1 MELTQFCMV
10 AQLDPTDWHIQKQK
24 LLSKADNY
32 IGRKNDIICYELIT
46 LQKNAKNENLN
57 CIVLKC
63 ILLLC
68 TRSELDI
75 LLLDWT
81 NI

>member
-1 MELTQFCMV
+1 M
-10 AQLDPTDWHIQKQK
+10 I
-24 LLSKADNY
+24 LSNKRKTKA
-32 IGRKNDIICYELIT
+32 LIRLRGCT
-46 LQKNAKNENLN
+46 LQKDTKNENLN
-57 CIVLKC
+57 YIVLKC

-75 LLLDWT
+75 LLLHVLDWT

>member
-1 MELTQFCMV
+1 MTLYV
-10 AQLDPTDWHIQKQK
+10 
-24 LLSKADNY
+24 
-32 IGRKNDIICYELIT
+32 ICYELIT
-46 LQKNAKNENLN
+46 LQKDTQNENLN

-63 ILLLC
+63 ILLLY

-75 LLLDWT
+75 LLLHVLDWT

>member
-1 MELTQFCMV
+1 MTLY
-10 AQLDPTDWHIQKQK
+10 D
-24 LLSKADNY
+24 
-32 IGRKNDIICYELIT
+32 ICYELIT
-46 LQKNAKNENLN
+46 LQKDTKNENLIY
-57 CIVLKC
+57 IVLKC

-75 LLLDWT
+75 LPLHVLDWT

>member
-1 MELTQFCMV
+1 MTLY
-10 AQLDPTDWHIQKQK
+10 D
-24 LLSKADNY
+24 
-32 IGRKNDIICYELIT
+32 ICYELIT
-46 LQKNAKNENLN
+46 LQKDTKNENLN

-63 ILLLC
+63 ILLLF

-75 LLLDWT
+75 LLLHVLDWT

>member
-1 MELTQFCMV
+1 MTLY
-10 AQLDPTDWHIQKQK
+10 D
-24 LLSKADNY
+24 
-32 IGRKNDIICYELIT
+32 ICYELIT
-46 LQKNAKNENLN
+46 LQKDTKNENLN

-75 LLLDWT
+75 LLLHVLDWT

>member
-1 MELTQFCMV
+1 MSLYV
-10 AQLDPTDWHIQKQK
+10 
-24 LLSKADNY
+24 
-32 IGRKNDIICYELIT
+32 ICYELIA
-46 LQKNAKNENLN
+46 LQKIQIYENSN

-63 ILLLC
+63 IFLLC

-75 LLLDWT
+75 LLLHVLDWT

>member
-1 MELTQFCMV
+1 MV

-32 IGRKNDIICYELIT
+32 IGRKNDIICFELIT
-46 LQKNAKNENLN
+46 LQKDAENENLN

-75 LLLDWT
+75 LLLHVLDWT

>member
-1 MELTQFCMV
+1 MTLY
-10 AQLDPTDWHIQKQK
+10 D
-24 LLSKADNY
+24 
-32 IGRKNDIICYELIT
+32 ICYELIT
-46 LQKNAKNENLN
+46 LQKDTKNEDLN

-75 LLLDWT
+75 LLLHVLDWT
-81 NI
+81 NICFFTVSLVRHLTVIVYKV